1 MLQSPEVSGIL
12 VLQIIATSSG
22 SLVNDVQRQRL
33 KVLLNYWIE
42 HNREHA
48 GELEE
53 WAEKAKALGEE
64 LSAELLRAA
73 RQMKEAGKT
82 LSRVLENLEPKT

>member
-1 MLQSPEVSGIL
+1 M
-12 VLQIIATSSG
+12 
-22 SLVNDVQRQRL
+22 NDVQRQKL
-33 KVLLNYWIE
+33 KALLNYWIE